1 MKSFFPAEWNNQDA
15 IVIAWPTEH
24 TDWHSNL
31 LDTQRTVTK
40 IIDQISDHQKIILL
54 HHQATSYPF
63 RELNDNIHIFHL
75 NYDDTWTRDFIG
87 ISTYD
92 NGHPIF
98 NNFEFNAWGN
108 KFKNNNDNKV
118 NIQLDSLLSKNTE
131 MINHSNIILEGGS
144 IESNGN
150 GIVLTTEK
158 CLLNKNRNNNL
169 NKKEIESY
177 LKSTLL
183 IDEIIWLSH
192 GVIKGDDTDAH
203 IDTLARFCNQDTI
216 AYSIDS
222 SSELIAME
230 EELQTLA
237 QSNSKK
243 FNLIPLPIPNYTLK
257 GKRLPATYTNF
268 LITNNKVLVPV
279 YNKPEDEF
287 AIKQFKS
294 CFNTREVVPI
304 NCEALIRQGGSL
316 HCLTMQLPEG
326 FLNLALLS

>member
-1 MKSFFPAEWNNQDA
+1 MKSFFPAEWNKQDA
-15 IVIAWPTEH
+15 IVVAWPTEY

-31 LDTQRTVTK
+31 LDAQNTITK
-40 IIDQISDHQKIILL
+40 IIDQISDHQKVILL
-54 HHQATSYPF
+54 HHQATNYPF
-63 RELNDNIHIFHL
+63 RKLNNNIHLFYL

-87 ISTYD
+87 ISTYS
-92 NGHPIF
+92 NGVPIF

-108 KFKNNNDNKV
+108 KFKNKNDNKV
-118 NIQLDSLLSKNTE
+118 NSQLRSLLSKNTRV
-131 MINHSNIILEGGS
+131 INHSNTILEGGS

-150 GIVLTTEK
+150 GIILTTEK

-169 NKKEIESY
+169 NKEEIESY
-177 LKSTLL
+177 LKSTL
-183 IDEIIWLSH
+183 IVNEIIWLSS

-222 SSELIAME
+222 SPELLAME
-230 EELQTLA
+230 EELQSLT

-243 FNLIPLPIPNYTLK
+243 FNLIPLPIPNYITE

-279 YNKPEDEF
+279 YNTPEDAY

-294 CFNTREVVPI
+294 CFNTRKVVPI
-304 NCEALIRQGGSL
+304 NCEALISQGGSL
-316 HCLTMQLPEG
+316 HCVTMQIPKG